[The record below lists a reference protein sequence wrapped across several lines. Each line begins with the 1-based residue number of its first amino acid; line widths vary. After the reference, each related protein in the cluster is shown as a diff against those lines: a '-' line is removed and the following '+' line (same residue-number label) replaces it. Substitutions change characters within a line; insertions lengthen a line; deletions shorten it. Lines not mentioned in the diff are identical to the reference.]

1 MWQFSDVD
9 RVVALSD
16 IHGAHQAFV
25 RTLQSAE
32 VIDAVGRWTAGATH
46 LVVVGDLLD
55 RGDDSRKAMDLVRRL
70 EGEAGA
76 AGGAVHLTLG
86 NHELMNLLGD
96 LRYVAVGEYS
106 AFAAE
111 ETPEQRDQAFTQYLA
126 VRGLVA
132 SAETRA
138 TFDAD
143 FPAGFF
149 AHRHAFSLD
158 GEYGAWLAEKPWL
171 VVVNDSVFVHGGLPE
186 RVAELGGEGINGRLR
201 DELFQYMRN
210 AQVLTDAGILDVTV
224 SFYDHPR
231 YLERYRSA
239 VSNGAASWTPE
250 QEAAAEIVVKLN
262 DADLFASD
270 SVLWYRGSVGCS
282 APIEAHRLERNLAVL
297 GGKRLVIGHTPT
309 YNSRILERLDERIT
323 RIDTGMLNAYYG
335 GRGAAMV
342 IKDGTV
348 SVRYEDGK
356 QGEPLAQARVGAP
369 ARFDTDAATT
379 ETLLESAEIVAR
391 EEIED
396 GRQKLSLSFSGDT
409 VTAYFEPAGKR
420 ARNFPDVAAY
430 RVDRLLELDMVP
442 IAVRRTVDGVPGTV
456 QFGAVKTVSE
466 TQRVEQGAGG
476 GAWCPLRDQF
486 AAMYLFDALIHN
498 QGRTPER
505 IRYLPGSWDLVLTG
519 HDKTFG
525 TGRGFPRHLQ
535 SVALIPTPGW
545 TSRLST
551 WDQASLTQAL
561 GDVLDE
567 RRIKALLARR
577 DKLLE

>member
-1 MWQFSDVD
+1 
-9 RVVALSD
+9 
-16 IHGAHQAFV
+16 
-25 RTLQSAE
+25 
-32 VIDAVGRWTAGATH
+32 
-46 LVVVGDLLD
+46 
-55 RGDDSRKAMDLVRRL
+55 MDLVRRL
-70 EGEAGA
+70 EGQADA

-96 LRYVAVGEYS
+96 LRYVAVGEYT

-111 ETPEQRDQAFTQYLA
+111 ETPDQRDQAFAKYLA
-126 VRGLVA
+126 VRGLA
-132 SAETRA
+132 TSAEVRA
-138 TFDAD
+138 TFDVD

-171 VVVNDSVFVHGGLPE
+171 VVVNDAVFVHGGLPE

-201 DELFQYMRN
+201 DELLQYMRN

-224 SFYDHPR
+224 SFYDHPQ
-231 YLERYRSA
+231 YLERYRTA
-239 VSNGAASWTPE
+239 VSEGTASWTPE
-250 QEAAAEIVVKLN
+250 QEAAAANVVKLG
-262 DADLFASD
+262 DANLFASD

-282 APIEAHRLERNLAVL
+282 APIEAHRLDRNLAVL
-297 GGKRLVIGHTPT
+297 GAKRLVIGHTPT
-309 YNSRILERLDERIT
+309 YNSRILERFDEQII

-342 IKDGTV
+342 FNDGAV
-348 SVRYEDGK
+348 SVRYENGD
-356 QGEPLAQARVGAP
+356 QGEPLAQARIGAP
-369 ARFDTDAATT
+369 AHFDADVATI
-379 ETLLESAEIVAR
+379 ERLLESGKIIAR
-391 EEIED
+391 EDLED
-396 GRQKLSLSFSGDT
+396 GRRTLSLSFSDDT
-409 VTAYFEPAGKR
+409 VTAYFEPASKR
-420 ARNFPDVAAY
+420 AKNFPDVAAY

-442 IAVRRTVDGVPGTV
+442 IAVRRTVDGMPGTV
-456 QFGAVKTVSE
+456 QLGAVKTVSE
-466 TQRVEQGAGG
+466 TQRVEQRGGA

-498 QGRTPER
+498 EGRTPER

-519 HDKTFG
+519 HDKTFS
-525 TGRGFPRHLQ
+525 TGRGIPNHLQ

-545 TSRLST
+545 TSKLTT
-551 WDQASLTQAL
+551 WNQASLTQAL
-561 GDVLDE
+561 GDVLDK